1 MSRMIDETLRT
12 SLAGSFDSLFECEIR
27 AAGDIAVWTSLLYPD
42 GDVVSV
48 FVHEDGGQFLV
59 TDYGEALGWLWQR
72 SGSDRT
78 PREWKMINSI
88 TSGLGVRMQR
98 GCIEQRCAG
107 ADELADAVH
116 RVAQAAARVADIWY
130 AITPQFDRTL
140 VDDIDDWLELRPY
153 SVKKQAKRVL
163 RSGREQ
169 TFTYQIEAN
178 SRTSLV
184 ILFCSETPQ
193 QTLRVAEYVAD
204 QSDDL
209 HDLIADEPRLS
220 LISLVDDARGAWT
233 PKLVDLLSTFSE
245 PVRWFDP
252 DTFDRLLAAAPHR
265 PSLVT

>member
-12 SLAGSFDSLFECEIR
+12 SLAGSFDSLFECELR
-27 AAGDIAVWTSLLYPD
+27 AAGDIAVWTPLLYPD

-72 SGSDRT
+72 SGTERT
-78 PREWKMINSI
+78 HREWKMINSI
-88 TSGLGVRMQR
+88 TSGLGVQMQR
-98 GCIEQRCAG
+98 GNIEQRCAD

-153 SVKKQAKRVL
+153 SVKKQAKRIL

-169 TFTYQIEAN
+169 TFTYQIETD

-184 ILFCSETPQ
+184 MVFCSETPQ
-193 QTLRVAEYVAD
+193 QTLRVAEYVAG

-209 HDLIADEPRLS
+209 CDLTTDEPGLS

-245 PVRWFDP
+245 PVRWSDP
-252 DTFDRLLAAAPHR
+252 DTFDRLLAPAPHQ
-265 PSLVT
+265 PSLAT